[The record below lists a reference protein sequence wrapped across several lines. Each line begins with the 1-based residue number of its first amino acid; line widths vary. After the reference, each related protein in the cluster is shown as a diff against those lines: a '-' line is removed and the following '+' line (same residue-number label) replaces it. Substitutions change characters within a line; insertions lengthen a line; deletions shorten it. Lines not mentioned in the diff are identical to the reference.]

1 MANLPHGALELLI
14 ALQTPSPKG
23 HRGIPVL
30 VWGQPGVGKS
40 SFIEQLARPDYP
52 VVTIIASLHDPTDFN
67 GLPALSDGRVRFT
80 PPEWVFE
87 FDQHG
92 KGILFLDELT
102 TAPPTVQAALL
113 RLVLERK
120 VGQHQLPQEV
130 SIAAAANPP
139 ELAASGWEL
148 SPPLANRF
156 VHLKWELPPQTFQ
169 AALEHGAFAEAPNL
183 SIDRTRHGER
193 LPYWRAVAANY
204 LKRSPG
210 SLHSR
215 PADDEFAFASP
226 RTWDYAVALMASC
239 ELLGH
244 APSPGTATSTQ
255 PFVNLMYGCLGKGV
269 ATSFLQH
276 LRTLRIPD
284 PEAVLQGH
292 VTVDTSLREDEL
304 ETLFN
309 AMAQQVTQ
317 YERQNRPDTLRCAGR
332 FLECVE
338 RVASARKADAVYPTI
353 RTLIREGTL
362 QRWVQRFPDIRT
374 VLQPLSHYYEGL
386 SRLLE

>member
-1 MANLPHGALELLI
+1 
-14 ALQTPSPKG
+14 
-23 HRGIPVL
+23 
-30 VWGQPGVGKS
+30 
-40 SFIEQLARPDYP
+40 
-52 VVTIIASLHDPTDFN
+52 
-67 GLPALSDGRVRFT
+67 
-80 PPEWVFE
+80 
-87 FDQHG
+87 
-92 KGILFLDELT
+92 
-102 TAPPTVQAALL
+102 
-113 RLVLERK
+113 
-120 VGQHQLPQEV
+120 
-130 SIAAAANPP
+130 
-139 ELAASGWEL
+139 
-148 SPPLANRF
+148 
-156 VHLKWELPPQTFQ
+156 
-169 AALEHGAFAEAPNL
+169 
-183 SIDRTRHGER
+183 
-193 LPYWRAVAANY
+193 VAANY

-292 VTVDTSLREDEL
+292 VTMDTNLREDEL

-374 VLQPLSHYYEGL
+374 VLHPLSHYYEGL